1 MATETSSNLDRETI
15 HRKVEYAVR
24 LTRDEEYEQAL
35 ALFEMYLPLLSSGVD
50 EDTRLLAASSSHCGL
65 CMAMVKHKYSEGLD
79 YCNISLRRDILNPDH
94 HANIALLYLER
105 DDRKNAVKH
114 LHEGLRLQPRH
125 RRINRILDEIGR
137 RQSPVLPF
145 LKRENP
151 VNVALGRM
159 RGTPKV
165 KVRNRR

>member
-1 MATETSSNLDRETI
+1 MAQETSLDLDRDTI

-24 LTRDEEYEQAL
+24 LTRSEEYEEAL

-79 YCNISLRRDILNPDH
+79 YCTISLKRDILNPDH

-105 DDRKNAVKH
+105 DDRKNGVKH
-114 LHEGLRLQPRH
+114 LHKGLRLQSRH
-125 RRINRILDEIGR
+125 KRINRILTEIGR
-137 RQSPVLPF
+137 RRPPVLPF
-145 LKRENP
+145 LSRENFI
-151 VNVALGRM
+151 NVFFGRL
-159 RGTPKV
+159 RGTPHNTKA
-165 KVRNRR
+165 R